1 MEEETSLDGRTYFAI
16 EWEKMGLFK
25 HYFFLISKHN
35 VMQQKKKKFFPFLN
49 IGDLTVQF
57 VWKKYI
63 CDINILKV
71 GGENWL
77 GEDKPI
83 HYQNV

>member
-1 MEEETSLDGRTYFAI
+1 
-16 EWEKMGLFK
+16 
-25 HYFFLISKHN
+25 
-35 VMQQKKKKFFPFLN
+35 MQQKKKKIFPFLN

-57 VWKKYI
+57 VWKKSI